1 MAVYITKLTGQHDM
15 MLYQHAKIE
24 GQQLNISGYHAE
36 MSGQHP
42 KMRGQQLNIFTHP
55 GRSQRSAP
63 KTEGSATYHFYSRM
77 PQSAVSAQG

>member
-1 MAVYITKLTGQHDM
+1 MVVYITKLTGQHDM

-42 KMRGQQLNIFTHP
+42 KMRGQQLNIFTPSCH
-55 GRSQRSAP
+55 GKRSAP
-63 KTEGSATYHFYSRM
+63 KNEWSA
-77 PQSAVSAQG
+77 A